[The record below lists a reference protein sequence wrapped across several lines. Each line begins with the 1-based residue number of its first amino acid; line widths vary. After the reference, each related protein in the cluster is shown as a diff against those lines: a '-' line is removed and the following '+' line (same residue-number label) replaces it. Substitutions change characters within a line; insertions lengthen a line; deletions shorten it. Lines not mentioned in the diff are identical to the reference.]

1 MVYSPRLRG
10 ELWTSCLTVCFL
22 FSRGF
27 LFVLGM
33 EFTFISIGIIC
44 CSRRSSSSTVV
55 AATSVL

>member
-1 MVYSPRLRG
+1 MD
-10 ELWTSCLTVCFL
+10 ELFDVCFEEEA
-22 FSRGF
+22 GF